1 MKKLKIKSSF
11 GNYEVININI
21 SRNFF
26 LKNSENVF
34 YLVDRNIYLKNKIIN
49 KIKKNI
55 ILIKSNE
62 KTKNY
67 IEISRIIKKIM
78 QKNIKRDSVIF
89 AIGGGVVQDI
99 SGFIA
104 SILFRG
110 IKWYFIPTTI
120 LAQCDSCIGGKTSI
134 NFEKYKNQLGNFY
147 PPQKIFLDT
156 NLLKTLKINDIK
168 SGLGEMA
175 HYYLVS
181 DSRDWVFFKKNLPN
195 LIRKDFDKNIMKS
208 LIFRSLAIKKNFIE
222 KDEFDKGPRL
232 ILNYGHTFGHAIEKI
247 TNYKIPHGM
256 AVAHG
261 INMSNFF
268 SLQYQLINM
277 KIFKDVE
284 NQMSKIVDLSK
295 LHKINVSHFLAIV
308 KKDKKNKKNQIR
320 LILTKGFGKMF
331 IKNISSDL
339 KFISFLKKY
348 FSYIGNR
355 TGFIGNDLV

>member
-1 MKKLKIKSSF
+1 MKKFLIKSSF
-11 GNYEVININI
+11 GSYEVNNVRL
-21 SRNFF
+21 SKSFF
-26 LKNSENVF
+26 FKNSKNVF
-34 YLVDRNIYLKNKIIN
+34 YLVDKNVYLRNKIIN

-62 KTKNY
+62 NSKSYLK
-67 IEISRIIKKIM
+67 ISDIIKKM
-78 QKNIKRDSVIF
+78 LEKKIKIDSVIF

-99 SGFIA
+99 SGFMA

-110 IKWYFIPTTI
+110 IKWNFIPTTI

-134 NFEKYKNQLGNFY
+134 NFDKYKNQLGNFY
-147 PPQKIFLDT
+147 PPKKIFLDT
-156 NLLKTLKINDIK
+156 NLLDTLKIRDIK

-181 DSRDWVFFKKNLPN
+181 NLKDWKFFRNNLENLARKNFN
-195 LIRKDFDKNIMKS
+195 KNIMRLLIFKS
-208 LIFRSLAIKKNFIE
+208 LKIKKRFIE

-232 ILNYGHTFGHAIEKI
+232 VLNYGHTFGHAIEKI

-268 SLQYQLINM
+268 SLQYKFINKKM
-277 KIFKDVE
+277 YKEIE
-284 NQMSKIVDLSK
+284 YQMGKIVDLSELK
-295 LHKINVSHFLAIV
+295 NVNVMRFLEII
-308 KKDKKNKKNQIR
+308 KKDKKNKKNKIR

-331 IKNISSDL
+331 IKNFNKDL
-339 KFISFLKKY
+339 KFVSLLKKY
-348 FSYIGNR
+348 FVYIAN
-355 TGFIGNDLV
+355 FKIESL